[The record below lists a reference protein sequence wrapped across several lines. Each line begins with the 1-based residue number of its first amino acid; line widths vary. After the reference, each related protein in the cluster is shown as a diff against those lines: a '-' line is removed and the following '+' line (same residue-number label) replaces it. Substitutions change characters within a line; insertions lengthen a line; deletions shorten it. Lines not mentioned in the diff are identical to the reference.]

1 MTANNRSEA
10 RFGLVI
16 FAKTPKTVSAFY
28 QQTLGLSLIEAEAGH
43 HLLQGAGLE
52 LVIHAIPP
60 AYAAEIEI
68 SQPPQLREDTPLK
81 PAFWVADLAAVR
93 VAAEAT
99 GGGLNPDS
107 KTWQIRGAA
116 VLDGW
121 DPEGNVVQFKQRS

>member
-1 MTANNRSEA
+1 MNTPATAA
-10 RFGLVI
+10 HFGLVI
-16 FAKTPKTVSAFY
+16 FAKSPSTVSAFY
-28 QQTLGLSLIEAEAGH
+28 QQTLDLALIEAESSH
-43 HLLQGAGLE
+43 HLLAGGGLE

-68 SQPPQLREDTPLK
+68 AQPPQLREDTPIK

-121 DPEGNVVQFKQRS
+121 DPEGNVVQFKQRL

>member
-1 MTANNRSEA
+1 MSETTAGL
-10 RFGLVI
+10 GLVI
-16 FAKTPKTVSAFY
+16 FAKTPRTVSRFY
-28 QQTLGLSLIEAEAGH
+28 QETLGLTLVEAESGH
-43 HLLQGAGLE
+43 HLLAGAGLE

-68 SQPPQLREDTPLK
+68 CQPPQLREDTPLK

-99 GGGLNPDS
+99 GGGLNPAS

-121 DPEGNVVQFKQRS
+121 DPEGNVVQFKQRL

>member
-1 MTANNRSEA
+1 MPS
-10 RFGLVI
+10 
-16 FAKTPKTVSAFY
+16 
-28 QQTLGLSLIEAEAGH
+28 
-43 HLLQGAGLE
+43 
-52 LVIHAIPP
+52 P

-68 SQPPQLREDTPLK
+68 AQPPQLREDTPIK

-121 DPEGNVVQFKQRS
+121 GRRAMWCSSSSGSEPQTGRVADRHSGLG

>member
-1 MTANNRSEA
+1 MNAPTPTASM
-10 RFGLVI
+10 GLVI
-16 FAKTPKTVSAFY
+16 FAKNPSTVSAFY
-28 QQTLGLSLIEAEAGH
+28 QQTLGLALIDADSSH
-43 HLLQGAGLE
+43 HLLAGAGLE

-93 VAAEAT
+93 VATEAT
-99 GGGLNPDS
+99 GGGLNPAS

>member
-1 MTANNRSEA
+1 MSATPSAA
-10 RFGLVI
+10 QLGLVI
-16 FAKTPKTVSAFY
+16 FAKNLSTVSAFY
-28 QQTLGLSLIEAEAGH
+28 QQTLGLALIEAEASH
-43 HLLQGAGLE
+43 HLLAGSGLE

-93 VAAEAT
+93 LAAEAC
-99 GGGLNPDS
+99 GGGLNPAS

-121 DPEGNVVQFKQRS
+121 DPEGNVVQFKQRL